1 MRPSKQL
8 NAMNSNSPSSAPP
21 VRLRRIA
28 EIVIVLVLI
37 GLLIGFM
44 PRWLHSRKLVA
55 ETRAD
60 SIPTVDVV
68 SPVAA
73 QADLGTPLPAEVQAY
88 MQASIHAR
96 ASGYLKN
103 WFVDIG
109 ETVTNGQVLAE
120 IDTPEL
126 DQQIAQAKAELDQ
139 AQAALDLAK
148 TTADRWTNLLKT
160 ASVSEQET
168 AEKTADY
175 TLKQANVEA
184 ARANFQ
190 RLNDLK
196 KFDHVTAPFDGT
208 ITLRNTDIG
217 QLIAADSGPELFRV
231 AQTNPLRVY
240 VRVPQ
245 PLVHV
250 IAPGQKAELTFQELP
265 GRVFDAKVTRTAGA
279 VEPSSRTL
287 LVELQVPNP
296 SGEILAG
303 SYAQV
308 RFTEVADAHG
318 LTLADNAL
326 VFRAQGSQVAVVGSD
341 NKVQMR
347 SIKIG
352 RDFGS
357 FVEIL
362 SGLDANDR
370 AIVNPPDS
378 IADGMSVQIAPP
390 ATTNSVP

>member
-1 MRPSKQL
+1 
-8 NAMNSNSPSSAPP
+8 MNTNSPSSKPP

-28 EIVIVLVLI
+28 EIVIVLVVI
-37 GLLIGFM
+37 GLLIGFV
-44 PRWLHSRKLVA
+44 PRWLHRRHLVA

-68 SPVAA
+68 SPVVAK
-73 QADLGTPLPAEVQAY
+73 ADLGTPLPAEVQAF

-96 ASGYLKN
+96 ATGYLKN

-109 ETVTNGQVLAE
+109 ENVTNGQVLAE

-139 AQAALDLAK
+139 TQAALDLAK

-168 AEKTADY
+168 AEKTGDY
-175 TLKQANVEA
+175 ALKQANVEA
-184 ARANFQ
+184 ARANLQ

-196 KFDHVTAPFDGT
+196 KFDLVTAPFDGT
-208 ITLRNTDIG
+208 VTLRNTDIG

-231 AQTNPLRVY
+231 AQTDPLRIY

-287 LVELQVPNP
+287 QVELQVPNP
-296 SGEILAG
+296 RGEILAG

-318 LTLADNAL
+318 LTMADNAL

-341 NKVQMR
+341 SKVQMR

-378 IADGMSVQIAPP
+378 IADGMTVQIAPA
-390 ATTNSVP
+390 ATTNSAP

>member
-8 NAMNSNSPSSAPP
+8 NAMNSNSPSSSPP

-28 EIVIVLVLI
+28 EIVIVLVII
-37 GLLIGFM
+37 GLLIGFL

-378 IADGMSVQIAPP
+378 ISDGMSVQIAPP

>member
-1 MRPSKQL
+1 
-8 NAMNSNSPSSAPP
+8 MNTNSPSSTPP

-28 EIVIVLVLI
+28 EIVIVLVII
-37 GLLIGFM
+37 GLLIGFV

-55 ETRAD
+55 DTRAD

-68 SPVAA
+68 SPIAA
-73 QADLGTPLPAEVQAY
+73 KADLGTPLPAEVQAF

-109 ETVTNGQVLAE
+109 ENVTNGQVLAE

-139 AQAALDLAK
+139 TQAALDLAK

-168 AEKTADY
+168 AEKTGDY
-175 TLKQANVEA
+175 ALKQANVEA
-184 ARANFQ
+184 ARANLQ

-196 KFDHVTAPFDGT
+196 KFDLVTAPFDGT
-208 ITLRNTDIG
+208 VTLRNTDIG

-231 AQTNPLRVY
+231 AQTDPLRIY

-265 GRVFDAKVTRTAGA
+265 GRVFEAKVTRTAGA

-287 LVELQVPNP
+287 QVELQVPNP
-296 SGEILAG
+296 RGEILAG

-378 IADGMSVQIAPP
+378 IADGMTVQIAPA
-390 ATTNSVP
+390 ATTNSAP